1 MTEQYQCAEHYTV
14 KRGDSFYLIAHR
26 LNVPLRD
33 LLAANESIPPS
44 RLTIGDVLCIP
55 EIEDANRPAQEQKPG
70 TGNGGNTSPG
80 DQTGSKPESKPETKP
95 ESKPENGETQK
106 PEAGGQKPE
115 TDAEKPEEKPET
127 GEEKPEE
134 KPETDEEGEEEKE
147 LCPPNRR
154 TVIQQNQTA
163 SDLQIKYDLSYYTL
177 QKANEETDLDGL
189 KAGDVVCVPAFNV
202 PCPLPETVTLKAGD
216 TLESTA
222 LAYNLPISSLLRANP
237 CLSPADFIE
246 GAQIKLPK

>member
-1 MTEQYQCAEHYTV
+1 MRILSSVLRYFLLGIPSILSILRLGRFLHAFLPLFFLIIHI
-14 KRGDSFYLIAHR
+14 RGFCHLT
-26 LNVPLRD
+26 
-33 LLAANESIPPS
+33 ANIS
-44 RLTIGDVLCIP
+44 
-55 EIEDANRPAQEQKPG
+55 A
-70 TGNGGNTSPG
+70 
-80 DQTGSKPESKPETKP
+80 
-95 ESKPENGETQK
+95 
-106 PEAGGQKPE
+106 
-115 TDAEKPEEKPET
+115 
-127 GEEKPEE
+127 
-134 KPETDEEGEEEKE
+134 
-147 LCPPNRR
+147 
-154 TVIQQNQTA
+154 VIQQNQTA